1 MDGVTYTISD
11 QDSTLE
17 QPVVSVNTPST
28 PNKGD
33 DKPATQ
39 EHTLTVHY
47 IEVVGYEPMGAPITK
62 VVYW

>member
-1 MDGVTYTISD
+1 M
-11 QDSTLE
+11 
-17 QPVVSVNTPST
+17 VSVNTPST